1 MKMKTIQKLTLSFL
15 LLLMI
20 ISCDVTRQT
29 KTAINLANCE
39 FRLVSAENI
48 NIAGIHVDTYTSV
61 KDLGVADFAMFMGAL
76 TQPELPLSLQLNIEV
91 KNPNPAPAG
100 INSIE
105 YIIFIDDIQ
114 MIQGSYMKPITVLPS
129 SSAIINVQLNT
140 DLKQALKGKTMDAIL
155 NFGFNLAG
163 VGHVP
168 TRFKIKLKPS
178 ILVGSTLL
186 SYPGYITVKTEFNNG
201 SISQ

>member
-48 NIAGIHVDTYTSV
+48 NIAGIPVDTYTSV

-186 SYPGYITVKTEFNNG
+186 SYPGYITVRTEFNNG

>member
-48 NIAGIHVDTYTSV
+48 NIAGIPVDTYTSV

-163 VGHVP
+163 GDYPLRREFSSYSV
-168 TRFKIKLKPS
+168 KL
-178 ILVGSTLL
+178 I
-186 SYPGYITVKTEFNNG
+186 NG
-201 SISQ
+201 SEELQTILKVIGFRIAD